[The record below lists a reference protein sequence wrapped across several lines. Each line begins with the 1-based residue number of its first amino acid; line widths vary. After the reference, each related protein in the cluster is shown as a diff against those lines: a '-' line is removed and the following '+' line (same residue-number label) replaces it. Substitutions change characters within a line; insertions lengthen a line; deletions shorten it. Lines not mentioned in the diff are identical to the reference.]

1 MLKHLLVEN
10 FAIIDR
16 IELDFYSGMTVLTG
30 ETGAGKSIL
39 IDAISLLLG
48 DRANQDMIR
57 TGKQSALVSGRF
69 LIENYDLK
77 SVIARMGIDLEK
89 DEIEIYREITSLNKN
104 TIKINGQIVT
114 LQQLKEITQ
123 YLADIHSQFD
133 TQRLINP
140 QNYLDLLDG
149 FKKDLIAGYQKN
161 YLEALSSFKNNLREH
176 EAILERKRK
185 FEASKEIYEFQYQEL
200 GKLALEP
207 DEIAKLQGEVNILKN
222 YDKVYETLMEVNTQF
237 DEFQV
242 LDSLYNV
249 MTAFDKLQRY
259 SDEYQELFD
268 KTANYYYELKEV
280 ARETGVLTENLNF
293 DPDNLNRLQER
304 LYELEKV
311 REKYKKDIPELCQYR
326 DDLKTLINE
335 SEDFDSV
342 IKKSL
347 QDLEMLFQKTLVE
360 AKNLSQARKE
370 IALRIT
376 KELETVFKD
385 LSLANTRFEV
395 RFSSPEPSGY
405 LEASLFKDQG
415 IDQIDF
421 YLSTNLGEPLKP
433 LSRTASGG
441 EMSRIMLAFK
451 TIFIRQQNLSTMI
464 FDEIDTGISG
474 KIAKQIAKKFK
485 EISQSCQ
492 VLSITHIPQVVA
504 AGNHHLLVEKKDFD
518 KRTNAY
524 AHYLDFAGRVT
535 DIAMMISGDKISP
548 SSIQSA
554 KELLLDN

>member
-57 TGKQSALVSGRF
+57 TGKQSAVVSGRF
-69 LIENYDLK
+69 LIDNNDLK
-77 SVIARMGIDLEK
+77 SVITRMGIDLDK

-104 TIKINGQIVT
+104 SIKVNGQAVT

-123 YLADIHSQFD
+123 QLADIHSQFD

-140 QNYLDLLDG
+140 QSYLDLLDG
-149 FKKDLIAGYQKN
+149 FKKNLISEYQN
-161 YLEALSSFKNNLREH
+161 TYLEKLSAFKTKLQEH
-176 EAILERKRK
+176 KAILERKRQ
-185 FEASKEIYEFQYQEL
+185 FETSKEIFEFQYHEL
-200 GKLALEP
+200 EKFALEP
-207 DEIAKLQGEVNILKN
+207 DEMARLQSEVNILKN
-222 YDKVYETLMEVNTQF
+222 YDKVYESLMEIKTQF
-237 DEFQV
+237 DDNSI

-249 MTAFDKLQRY
+249 MAAFDKLQRY
-259 SDEYQELFD
+259 SDGYQELYERCTDF
-268 KTANYYYELKEV
+268 YYELKEV
-280 ARETGVLTENLNF
+280 ARETSVLTENLNF

-304 LYELEKV
+304 LYELEKL

-326 DDLKTLINE
+326 DELKSLINE
-335 SEDFDSV
+335 SEDFES
-342 IKKSL
+342 IIQNL
-347 QDLEMLFQKTLVE
+347 LLDLNKLFKATLVE

-370 IALRIT
+370 IALKIT
-376 KELETVFKD
+376 KELESVFKD

-395 RFSSPEPSGY
+395 KFMSQEPTDY
-405 LEASLFKDQG
+405 LESDLFKVHG

-451 TIFIRQQNLSTMI
+451 TIFIRQQHLSTMI

-474 KIAKQIAKKFK
+474 KIAKQIAKKIK
-485 EISQSCQ
+485 EISKSCQ

-504 AGNHHLLVEKKDFD
+504 AGNHHLMVEKKDFD
-518 KRTNAY
+518 NRTNAL
-524 AHYLDFAGRVT
+524 AHYLDFEGRVT

-554 KELLLDN
+554 KELLLEN